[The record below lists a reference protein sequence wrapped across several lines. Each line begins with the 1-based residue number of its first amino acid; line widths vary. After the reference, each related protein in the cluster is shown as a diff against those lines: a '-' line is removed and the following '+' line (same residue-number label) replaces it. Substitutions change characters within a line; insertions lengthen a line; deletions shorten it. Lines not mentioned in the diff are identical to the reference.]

1 MIPPLHNK
9 KSTQSLQLSGDDT
22 EEKSTDNRF
31 YGISSDIITQT
42 LTHPYDDERDTDKS
56 LKSPSILQDPPSWTN
71 VGFHS
76 IFNDGGQKKSK
87 QSPLSVESRES
98 TPISGGKSNN
108 SEFALSNNGS
118 RITER
123 EDMSN
128 ESMRTSSSST
138 KKKLKSSLF
147 GRSKENLS
155 KNDRGAKLFKP
166 SSNRS
171 NASNVPG
178 SLISPTVPNKKNKFT
193 KIAKRLFN
201 HKNNGTHHDD
211 VIEPVIPNSL
221 SKFLHSS
228 YARHKTPSQFLH
240 NTPGPLIDSKSVYSF
255 NPGMPNNVSDGT
267 GSQQDDYYWNSLSM
281 LHDFLKHLPTL
292 EANYRTFTSQEL
304 YILEGNVWGLF
315 CNTALELFKAHE
327 VWRLYVKIED
337 INRIL
342 EFYIV
347 LKTESKAA
355 SQHRKFLSE
364 LEEFLTTSLYIL
376 ENQIVFNYTN
386 ENTMNTALKR
396 LGVIWQVF
404 YQQVYYD
411 VMAVLLPLEKSFT
424 TSPKYWSYVE
434 GLSQNILSVDYI
446 LLKSFR
452 DSIVLPYYLNFI
464 NSIDGASKSFQLYI
478 FNQEEENGV
487 TEEDKLTLLQ
497 CFGVLS
503 TIPGNDKHQK
513 IIQELLTGVRM
524 SI

>member
-1 MIPPLHNK
+1 MTSHLHHK
-9 KSTQSLQLSGDDT
+9 KSTQSMQRSENNGNNEGT
-22 EEKSTDNRF
+22 RNRF
-31 YGISSDIITQT
+31 YSISSDIIPQT
-42 LTHPYDDERDTDKS
+42 LTHPDDDEGGTTKS
-56 LKSPSILQDPPSWTN
+56 LKSPNTMQPPPTWTN
-71 VGFHS
+71 VGFQS
-76 IFNDGGQKKSK
+76 IFNDGGHRRSK
-87 QSPLSVESRES
+87 QSLLSVESKES
-98 TPISGGKSNN
+98 TPVSGRRSDESG
-108 SEFALSNNGS
+108 FGLSKDDS
-118 RITER
+118 RISEE
-123 EDMSN
+123 EDVSN
-128 ESMRTSSSST
+128 ESMHTNTSST
-138 KKKLKSSLF
+138 KEKLKSSLF
-147 GRSKENLS
+147 GRTKETLP
-155 KNDRGAKLFKP
+155 KNERGTRLFKS
-166 SSNRS
+166 SSNRN
-171 NASNVPG
+171 NAPNVPD
-178 SLISPTVPNKKNKFT
+178 SLISPTVPNKKSKFT
-193 KIAKRLFN
+193 KIAKKLFN
-201 HKNNGTHHDD
+201 HKNTGTHHDD

-240 NTPGPLIDSKSVYSF
+240 NTPGPLMDSKSVYSF
-255 NPGMPNNVSDGT
+255 NPSMPNNPADGA

-304 YILEGNVWGLF
+304 HVLEGNVWGIF
-315 CNTALELFKAHE
+315 CNTVLELFKSHE
-327 VWRLYVKIED
+327 VWQLYVKIED

-342 EFYIV
+342 EFYII

-355 SQHRKFLSE
+355 SQHNKFLNE
-364 LEEFLTTSLYIL
+364 VEEFLTTSLYIL
-376 ENQIVFNYTN
+376 ENQIVFNYSN

-434 GLSQNILSVDYI
+434 GLSQNVLSVDYI
-446 LLKSFR
+446 LLRSFR

-464 NSIDGASKSFQLYI
+464 NSNDGASKSFQLYI

-503 TIPGNDKHQK
+503 TIPGNDRHQK

>member
-1 MIPPLHNK
+1 MIPTLHNK
-9 KSTQSLQLSGDDT
+9 KSAKSLQRSEVSADQEGT
-22 EEKSTDNRF
+22 RNRF
-31 YGISSDIITQT
+31 YSISSDIIPQT
-42 LTHPYDDERDTDKS
+42 LTHPDDDEVGTAKS
-56 LKSPSILQDPPSWTN
+56 LKSPSVIQQPPNWAN

-76 IFNDGGQKKSK
+76 IFNDGGQKRSK
-87 QSPLSVESRES
+87 QSLLSTESMESSPVSGRRSVESEFGMSKGDTR
-98 TPISGGKSNN
+98 IS
-108 SEFALSNNGS
+108 E
-118 RITER
+118 E
-123 EDMSN
+123 EDLSN
-128 ESMRTSSSST
+128 ESTHTTSSST
-138 KKKLKSSLF
+138 KEKLKSSLF
-147 GRSKENLS
+147 GRSKENLP
-155 KNDRGAKLFKP
+155 KNERGPRLFKSSGNRGNAP
-166 SSNRS
+166 S
-171 NASNVPG
+171 VQD

-193 KIAKRLFN
+193 KIAKKLFN
-201 HKNNGTHHDD
+201 HKNTGTHHDD

-255 NPGMPNNVSDGT
+255 NPSMPNNAVDGS
-267 GSQQDDYYWNSLSM
+267 GSQQEDYYWNSLSM

-304 YILEGNVWGLF
+304 HILEGNVWGIF
-315 CNTALELFKAHE
+315 CNTALELFKSHE
-327 VWRLYVKIED
+327 VWQLHVKIED

-355 SQHRKFLSE
+355 SQHSKFLNE
-364 LEEFLTTSLYIL
+364 VEEFLMTSLYIL
-376 ENQIVFNYTN
+376 ENQIVFNYSN

-424 TSPKYWSYVE
+424 SSPKYWSYVE
-434 GLSQNILSVDYI
+434 GLSRNVLSVDYI

-464 NSIDGASKSFQLYI
+464 NSNDGASKSFQLYI

-503 TIPGNDKHQK
+503 TIPGNDRHQK